1 MTKTAFVSGA
11 TGFLGLNL
19 VRLLTEQGWAVTAL
33 HRPSSNLNYLKR
45 LPVTLVA
52 GEIEEAVS
60 LERAMPEGL
69 DAVFHVAGDVSFWS
83 GHRARQLRT
92 NVEGTRNMVRTAR
105 RKGAARFIHT
115 STIAVYGQ
123 QPGAFDETA
132 PHLGRSSPIGYLH
145 SKALAEEEVEKAVA
159 EGLDAVIL
167 NPANIVGPYD
177 LSNWSRLFRLVA
189 EDKLPGIPPGR
200 APFCHVAEV
209 AKAHLAAFERGRT
222 GENYILGGTEASYV
236 EAFAVV
242 GRLLGRPVPKK
253 PIPAFALALAGRL
266 GELGSRLTHKE
277 PDLTPEMATLLS
289 GAIVCRSDK
298 AAREL
303 GFQSVALEVMFRDCY
318 GWMVAEGMILS
329 PAQAPTLP
337 LEGRVGER
345 GVDQSS

>member
-1 MTKTAFVSGA
+1 MTKTAFVTGA

-19 VRLLTEQGWAVTAL
+19 VQHLIEQGWAVTAL
-33 HRPSSNLNYLKR
+33 HRPSSSLTYLKR
-45 LPVTLVA
+45 FPVTLVT
-52 GEIEEAVS
+52 GEIEEAAS
-60 LERAMPEGL
+60 LDRVLLEGL

-92 NVEGTRNMVRTAR
+92 NVEGTRNMAAAAH
-105 RKGAARFIHT
+105 RKGVGRFVYT
-115 STIAVYGQ
+115 STIAVYGTP
-123 QPGAFDETA
+123 PGPFDETA
-132 PHLGRSSPIGYLH
+132 PHLGKASPIGYLH
-145 SKALAEEEVEKAVA
+145 SKALAEEEVQKAVL

-189 EDKLPGIPPGR
+189 EGTLPGAPPGR

-209 AKAHLAAFERGRT
+209 AKAHLTAFERGHT
-222 GENYILGGTEASYV
+222 GENYILAGTEASYI

-242 GRLLGRPVPKK
+242 GRLLGHSVPKK
-253 PIPAFALALAGRL
+253 PLPAFALALVGRL

-289 GAIVCRSDK
+289 SVILCRSDK

-303 GFQSVALEVMFRDCY
+303 GYQAVPLQTMFEDCY
-318 GWMVAEGMILS
+318 RWMVAEGMMKPNL
-329 PAQAPTLP
+329 
-337 LEGRVGER
+337 
-345 GVDQSS
+345 